1 MVEAGAV
8 HEDERRL
15 PGVELAGGGIGE
27 DRLAL
32 DLEIHF
38 TAALRAR
45 SRSAI
50 RSCGSSRP
58 IDRRTVPAVRPARLT
73 APSRLPEWGVVAGG
87 DASDLAAAD
96 VGGGEEQSQT

>member
-58 IDRRTVPAVRPARLT
+58 IDRRTVPAGISARVRSAFP
-73 APSRLPEWGVVAGG
+73 LPERGVGAGG
-87 DASDLAAAD
+87 VPHDLGAPA
-96 VGGGEEQSQT
+96 VSGGG